1 MGFAM
6 PVFLVGYVLIY
17 VFAVKLGWLPVQGY
31 RPIAEGLWPWAESLI
46 LPSLALGITYMA
58 LIARITRA
66 SMLEVLAQDYIR
78 TADSKGLATSRV
90 LLLHALKNASV
101 PIVTVIGIGIALLI
115 SGVVITETVF
125 NIPGLGRLTVD
136 AVLKR
141 DYPIV
146 QGLIIVFAG
155 RQGAG
160 QPHHRHLLRL
170 PRSAHQVLSPV
181 TLTATAEDMPRRSPR
196 RWRASLPPSAATPR
210 SSSAPCCSSP
220 SSPWRWP
227 RPGSPA
233 IPFRQAPINR
243 LRPPSERFWFGTD
256 QFGRDVFSRTVYGAR
271 VSLIVGF
278 AVAALASLIGLAVG
292 LVCGYFRR
300 IDGII
305 MRVMDGIMAIPSIL
319 LAIALIT
326 LTRPGLGIVIAAIVI
341 PEVPRVVRVVRSV
354 VLSIR
359 AQPYVESAIA
369 GGTRN
374 AKLLVRHILPNTLAP
389 LIVQATY
396 VCASAMLIEAGL
408 SFLGAG
414 VPPEIPSW
422 GNIIAQGRTF
432 FQIAPWSIFIP
443 GAFLAATVL
452 AVNML
457 GDGLRDRLD
466 PRLARR
472 L

>member
-1 MGFAM
+1 MT
-6 PVFLVGYVLIY
+6 LV
-17 VFAVKLGWLPVQGY
+17 
-31 RPIAEGLWPWAESLI
+31 
-46 LPSLALGITYMA
+46 
-58 LIARITRA
+58 
-66 SMLEVLAQDYIR
+66 
-78 TADSKGLATSRV
+78 
-90 LLLHALKNASV
+90 
-101 PIVTVIGIGIALLI
+101 
-115 SGVVITETVF
+115 
-125 NIPGLGRLTVD
+125 
-136 AVLKR
+136 
-141 DYPIV
+141 
-146 QGLIIVFAG
+146 
-155 RQGAG
+155 
-160 QPHHRHLLRL
+160 
-170 PRSAHQVLSPV
+170 
-181 TLTATAEDMPRRSPR
+181 ATAEDMPQVASPLARAAIAIRRNPTIFIG
-196 RWRASLPPSAATPR
+196 AALLVALVTLTLA
-210 SSSAPCCSSP
+210 AP
-220 SSPWRWP
+220 WIA
-227 RPGSPA
+227 GD
-233 IPFRQAPINR
+233 PFRQAPINR
-243 LRPPSERFWFGTD
+243 LRPPSESFWFGTD

-278 AVAALASLIGLAVG
+278 AVAALSSLIGLAVG
-292 LVCGYFRR
+292 LVCGYFKR
-300 IDGII
+300 IDAVI
-305 MRVMDGIMAIPSIL
+305 MRAMDGIMAIPSIL

-443 GAFLAATVL
+443 GAFLAVTVL

>member
-1 MGFAM
+1 VTITAIADDDLPRVPSPLVRLATAIRRNPTIAVGALLLAVLLAM
-6 PVFLVGYVLIY
+6 T
-17 VFAVKLGWLPVQGY
+17 
-31 RPIAEGLWPWAESLI
+31 
-46 LPSLALGITYMA
+46 LAA
-58 LIARITRA
+58 PLIAGDP
-66 SMLEVLAQDYIR
+66 L
-78 TADSKGLATSRV
+78 
-90 LLLHALKNASV
+90 
-101 PIVTVIGIGIALLI
+101 
-115 SGVVITETVF
+115 
-125 NIPGLGRLTVD
+125 
-136 AVLKR
+136 
-141 DYPIV
+141 
-146 QGLIIVFAG
+146 
-155 RQGAG
+155 
-160 QPHHRHLLRL
+160 
-170 PRSAHQVLSPV
+170 
-181 TLTATAEDMPRRSPR
+181 
-196 RWRASLPPSAATPR
+196 
-210 SSSAPCCSSP
+210 
-220 SSPWRWP
+220 
-227 RPGSPA
+227 
-233 IPFRQAPINR
+233 RQAPVNR

-256 QFGRDVFSRTVYGAR
+256 QYGRDVFSRTVYGAR

-278 AVAALASLIGLAVG
+278 AVAVLSSLIGLAMG

-300 IDGII
+300 IDSIV

-326 LTRPGLGIVIAAIVI
+326 LTRPGLGIVIVAILI

-359 AQPYVESAIA
+359 SQPYIESALA
-369 GGTRN
+369 GGTRTT
-374 AKLLVRHILPNTLAP
+374 KLLARHILPNTLAP

-432 FQIAPWSIFIP
+432 FQIAPWTILIP